1 MGATPDAGS
10 GATANTGNMTR
21 PILRDRIAGRPDY
34 RRLVLLVALFGAGA
48 ASYPVTV
55 PSASLP
61 RIADDL
67 GATDDTIA
75 RVIAAPLSTFAV
87 ATPIAE
93 MIGDL

>member
-1 MGATPDAGS
+1 
-10 GATANTGNMTR
+10 
-21 PILRDRIAGRPDY
+21 
-34 RRLVLLVALFGAGA
+34 
-48 ASYPVTV
+48 VTV

-93 MIGDL
+93 KIGDL